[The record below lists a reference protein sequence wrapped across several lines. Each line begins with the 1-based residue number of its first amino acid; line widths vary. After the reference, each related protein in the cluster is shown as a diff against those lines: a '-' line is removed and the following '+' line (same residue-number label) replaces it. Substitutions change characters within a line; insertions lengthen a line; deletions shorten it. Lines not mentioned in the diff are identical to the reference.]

1 MMEAGT
7 VHTGGRGPTLR
18 PPVCFR
24 RSHRSGAHRGS
35 FAVLAGLLALVPIIV
50 VGDGPARAG
59 AGCQNAPSGAR
70 RTAEGLPK
78 ESGEASGFAASR
90 QYPGALWMI
99 RDSGHP
105 NDLHALRFNGD
116 GVAASRIMPVAGAQ
130 NTDWEDITRIEKP
143 DGHSAL
149 LIVESGQSGSNR
161 TVYEVPEPDPDHDV
175 VAHAVAKY
183 TYAYP
188 DAKSNTEAAFTYDNK
203 LVLVAKT
210 FPARVYRFDKPLST
224 SGVNVPTF
232 VGELSDSRGVS
243 VAKPSP
249 DRRWLMTATH
259 DTLFLYKNRGSGSL
273 EDFLD
278 REPFH
283 AMIFAPDDNVE
294 AGDFDPL
301 FGDCT
306 MIFASEQRN
315 SYRVASQPE
324 SPPPAPPP

>member
-7 VHTGGRGPTLR
+7 LHTGGRRPTLR
-18 PPVCFR
+18 PPVCLRLRPGLRPDR
-24 RSHRSGAHRGS
+24 RRAGVA
-35 FAVLAGLLALVPIIV
+35 AVLVILLAVGPV
-50 VGDGPARAG
+50 SPVGDGRRARASG
-59 AGCQNAPSGAR
+59 GCQDAPSGAK
-70 RTAEGLPK
+70 RTDGGLPP

-90 QYPGALWMI
+90 QYPGIVWMI

-105 NDLHALRFNGD
+105 NELYALRFNAD
-116 GVAASRIMPVAGAQ
+116 GAATNKVMPVAGAD
-130 NTDWEDITRIEKP
+130 NRDWEDVTRFDRP
-143 DGHSAL
+143 DGTSAL
-149 LIVESGQSGSNR
+149 WIVESGQSGSNR
-161 TVYEVPEPDPDHDV
+161 TIYEVPEPNPEGDV
-175 VAHAVAKY
+175 VAQATAR
-183 TYAYP
+183 YAYQYP

-203 LVLVAKT
+203 LVLVSKS

-224 SGVNVPTF
+224 GGVNVPTL

-249 DRRWLMTATH
+249 DRRWLATATH

-283 AMIFAPDDNVE
+283 AMVFAPEDNVE
-294 AGDFDPL
+294 AGDFTPA

-306 MIFASEQRN
+306 MLFASETRN
-315 SYRVASQPE
+315 TYFVRSQP
-324 SPPPAPPP
+324 